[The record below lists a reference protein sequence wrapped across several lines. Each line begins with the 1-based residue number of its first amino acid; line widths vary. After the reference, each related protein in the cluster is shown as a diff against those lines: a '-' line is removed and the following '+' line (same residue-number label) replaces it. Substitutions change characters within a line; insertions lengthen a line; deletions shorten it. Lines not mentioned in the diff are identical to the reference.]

1 MTPPA
6 VLFDLDGTLT
16 DSAPGIVASVEHAL
30 ATMGMESPGSE
41 ELRRFIGPPIQDS
54 FRREFGLDDETTAT
68 LMLAYREYYRER
80 GLFENSLYPGIAG
93 LLDELSSAGVL
104 LAVATSKPTVFAEQ
118 VLETFGIA
126 KRFSAVCGADL
137 AGLRAGKAEI
147 VSDALAALA
156 LGEVPGAVMVGDR
169 EYDVLGAAA
178 NGLACIGVAWGYA
191 APGELARAGA
201 ARIVND
207 ADELAQ
213 ALASSW

>member
-1 MTPPA
+1 
-6 VLFDLDGTLT
+6 
-16 DSAPGIVASVEHAL
+16 
-30 ATMGMESPGSE
+30 
-41 ELRRFIGPPIQDS
+41 
-54 FRREFGLDDETTAT
+54 
-68 LMLAYREYYRER
+68 MLAYREYYRER

-156 LGEVPGAVMVGDR
+156 LGEVLGAVMVGDR

-178 NGLACIGVAWGYA
+178 NGLPCIGVAWGYA

-201 ARIVND
+201 ARIVSD

-213 ALASSW
+213 ALASTW